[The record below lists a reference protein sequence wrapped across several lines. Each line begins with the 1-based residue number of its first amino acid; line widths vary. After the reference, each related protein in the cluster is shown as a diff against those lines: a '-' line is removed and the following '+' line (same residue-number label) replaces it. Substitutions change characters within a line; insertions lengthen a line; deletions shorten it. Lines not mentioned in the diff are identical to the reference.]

1 MSTPMLQDPHTASAR
16 ARSQDGAQ
24 SRRRLGAGQPTEW
37 FDYGLYAVSVTYLAQ
52 HFFPGE
58 HAQLMALL
66 TFAVSFIFRPLGGII
81 WGPMGDRL
89 GRKRVLAL
97 TILLMAGS
105 TFCIA
110 LLPSYA
116 TIGVAAPIILVLLR
130 VIQGFSPA
138 VIRWCA
144 TSWPNTPRTPARI
157 LWQLPRIRHP
167 GGMAAG
173 RCSSSSCSSASAI
186 RR

>member
-1 MSTPMLQDPHTASAR
+1 MSTPNTSGSASPASPPEPDLKTVRKAVAASA
-16 ARSQDGAQ
+16 
-24 SRRRLGAGQPTEW
+24 LGNATEW

-66 TFAVSFIFRPLGGII
+66 TFAVSFVFRPLGGII

-130 VIQGFSPA
+130 VIQGFSSGGEYGGA
-138 VIRWCA
+138 A
-144 TSWPNTPRTPARI
+144 TFMAEYAPDNRRGFFGS
-157 LWQLPRIRHP
+157 LPP
-167 GGMAAG
+167 D
-173 RCSSSSCSSASAI
+173 SSC
-186 RR
+186 